1 MHHENTSEVKSKIM
15 YAKNAESFPPGVGIK
30 PPPLFQ
36 KFLPFVVIGMA
47 LVFATVNAVTK
58 LLLDF
63 DESKHF

>member
-1 MHHENTSEVKSKIM
+1 M
-15 YAKNAESFPPGVGIK
+15 YAKNAESFPPGIGIE

-47 LVFATVNAVTK
+47 LVFTTVNAVTK